1 MGILSILLLVIFV
14 IVSLLLIFL
23 VIIQDEDSDSLGGI
37 FAGGSGSAFG
47 SRSSNVVIKITYVL
61 GALFFVTAFS
71 LAIINKSS
79 IGNVEGAVKPEQAT
93 TSSEWW
99 KGQPA
104 PEAPAAAGTT
114 ATTVAPASGT
124 TATTVLPANNTTATT
139 IPAKK

>member
-1 MGILSILLLVIFV
+1 MGILGILLLVIFV

-23 VIIQDEDSDSLGGI
+23 VVIQDEDSDSLGGI

-61 GALFFVTAFS
+61 GALFFVTAFT

-79 IGNVEGAVKPEQAT
+79 IGNVEAAVKPEQAQ

-99 KGQPA
+99 KGQGA
-104 PEAPAAAGTT
+104 APATPAQNGAQPTAPAAGTT
-114 ATTVAPASGT
+114 NTTVQPAPAATT
-124 TATTVLPANNTTATT
+124 TTV
-139 IPAKK
+139 PAKK

>member
-1 MGILSILLLVIFV
+1 MGILAILLLVIFV

-23 VIIQDEDSDSLGGI
+23 VVIQDEDSDSLGGI

-47 SRSSNVVIKITYVL
+47 SRSSNVIIRITYVL

-79 IGNVEGAVKPEQAT
+79 IGNVEAAVKPEQAQ

-99 KGQPA
+99 KGTTA
-104 PEAPAAAGTT
+104 TEAPAAAD
-114 ATTVAPASGT
+114 TTVTTLPPA
-124 TATTVLPANNTTATT
+124 ADTTATT
-139 IPAKK
+139 IPAKQ